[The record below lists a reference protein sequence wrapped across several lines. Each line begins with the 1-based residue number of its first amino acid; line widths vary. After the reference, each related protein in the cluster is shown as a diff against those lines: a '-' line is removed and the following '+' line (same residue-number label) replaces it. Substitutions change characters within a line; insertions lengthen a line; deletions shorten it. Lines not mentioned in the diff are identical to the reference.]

1 MSKETKIA
9 LYRVRFLKYI
19 NEILGVNSLSIEV
32 ADLLEEEFNRCY
44 DAGYEDGLFYDFPFD
59 DDEEDEDNEPRC
71 YVDEDC

>member
-9 LYRVRFLKYI
+9 LYQVRFLKYI
-19 NEILGVNSLSIEV
+19 NEVMGLIPIEV

-44 DAGYEDGLFYDFPFD
+44 AAGYEDGLFYDFPFD
-59 DDEEDEDNEPRC
+59 DSEEDGDNEPRC

>member
-19 NEILGVNSLSIEV
+19 NEIAGRIATPAEML
-32 ADLLEEEFNRCY
+32 DLLEEEFNRCY

-59 DDEEDEDNEPRC
+59 DDENRDNEPRC